1 MNSCHFFPSM
11 PHGKIKSIF
20 CNQGTFLL
28 CHYLKTFNNSRNILK
43 EKCTSNN
50 MSPGKRT
57 NQLAFFCQI
66 LPQFDIIWDLQS
78 NLCIRA
84 IYIAVTLYIT
94 VAEQLPKIFSC
105 LIFSAKLTCIQ
116 RSPFI
121 FKMVYNDHLAIFQR
135 RPAFYTGLTVL
146 RHETTNPLK

>member
-84 IYIAVTLYIT
+84 MYIAVTLYIT

-105 LIFSAKLTCIQ
+105 LIFSAKLTCIH
-116 RSPFI
+116 SSHP
-121 FKMVYNDHLAIFQR
+121 VYNGHLAISLRVTVVHRFDCITKQ
-135 RPAFYTGLTVL
+135 TGAKMKCTD
-146 RHETTNPLK
+146 